1 MILRWH
7 FPGEREMIR
16 LFIAAVLLTAAA
28 APAFAC
34 DYNSASTDP
43 QSNTVA
49 SQPSSG
55 QSTPAPASNSGQ
67 KSS

>member
-1 MILRWH
+1 MT
-7 FPGEREMIR
+7 R
-16 LFIAAVLLTAAA
+16 LFIAAVLLTAVA

-34 DYNSASTDP
+34 SYNSASTDP

-49 SQPSSG
+49 SQPSND
-55 QSTPAPASNSGQ
+55 QSAPATTPHTSQ